1 MAVSLTL
8 APAKNI
14 YKISFMGRSLAGEF
28 TVWGIQLQNW
38 MLVAVAIV
46 VLWSLYLWMRDS

>member
-1 MAVSLTL
+1 MAVSLAL

>member
-1 MAVSLTL
+1 
-8 APAKNI
+8 
-14 YKISFMGRSLAGEF
+14 MGRSLAGEF